1 MKPLYW
7 TRILV
12 PVVPTE
18 RGGSTD
24 VTDSPVH
31 VSVISFPGWGMKRGR
46 ILLLVV
52 SQIPLWAELEE
63 EKNLDMKEFAGLFSR
78 QVTASR
84 KPVKRTDEATKPS
97 KVQPAKILDSKR
109 SKTVGILEKSLR
121 VDFCEVE
128 NAVYNLDTSVINL
141 EALQQIYEIV
151 GIRDFKNYHRI
162 STKRGYTNYNLK
174 NF

>member
-1 MKPLYW
+1 M
-7 TRILV
+7 
-12 PVVPTE
+12 
-18 RGGSTD
+18 
-24 VTDSPVH
+24 
-31 VSVISFPGWGMKRGR
+31 
-46 ILLLVV
+46 LVV
-52 SQIPLWAELEE
+52 CSQIPLWAELEE

-84 KPVKRTDEATKPS
+84 KPVKRTDEATRPS

-151 GIRDFKNYHRI
+151 GIDVNSLRSSFLTASLKRLHARI
-162 STKRGYTNYNLK
+162 NRVKFLYFNILSFLRIKKVCIVVIFFRSIIIYRSARYFINKFIGK
-174 NF
+174 K